1 MFRLACDS
9 LLLMIAPVVLLAFT
23 LMAQSVQITKTA
35 YAGWPNCYKMTNG
48 QVELVVTT
56 DIGPR
61 VIRYSFVNGQNIF
74 KEFPE
79 QLGKTGE
86 KVWQARGGH
95 RLWIAP
101 EAVPESYA
109 LDNAPVKA
117 DVQNDSITL
126 TSAVEAETGLEK
138 QIVVKMDT
146 GGNATVTHRLRNA
159 TSKTRE
165 LAPWALTMMAQGG
178 TGITGFP
185 PRSKHMDVLTP
196 TNPLVM
202 WGFTNFS
209 DPRWTFTKKYLLL
222 RQDPKATTPQKVA
235 TFNPETWGAYLLGSD
250 LFIKRY
256 TAIKDGQY
264 PDMGSSYETFTNAD
278 FLELETVGP
287 LVKLAKGAT
296 TEHVE
301 RWSLHKGVAVKA
313 WTDAEL
319 DRVFDALKGH

>member
-1 MFRLACDS
+1 
-9 LLLMIAPVVLLAFT
+9 
-23 LMAQSVQITKTA
+23 MAQPSIQISPA
-35 YAGWPNCYKMTNG
+35 PYAGWPNCYRMTNG
-48 QVELVVTT
+48 QIELIVTT
-56 DIGPR
+56 DVGPR
-61 VIRYSFVNGQNIF
+61 VIRYGFVGGQNIF
-74 KEFPE
+74 KEFQE

-86 KVWQARGGH
+86 KEWQARGGH

-109 LDNAPVKA
+109 LDNGAVKA
-117 DVQNDSITL
+117 EATGDTITL
-126 TSAVEAETGLEK
+126 TGPVEAETSLEK
-138 QIVVKMDT
+138 QIMVKMAGD
-146 GGNATVTHRLRNA
+146 GSVTVTHRLRNTGA
-159 TSKTRE
+159 KTRE

-178 TGITGFP
+178 VGITGFP
-185 PRSKHMDVLTP
+185 PRSKHMEVLTP

-202 WGFTNFS
+202 WGFTSFN
-209 DPRWTFTKKYLLL
+209 DPRWTFTQKYLML

-235 TFNPETWGAYLLGSD
+235 LFHPETFGAYLLGSD
-250 LFIKRY
+250 LFVKRY
-256 TAIKDGQY
+256 STIKGGTY

-301 RWSLHKGVAVKA
+301 RWNLHRNITIKA

-319 DRVFDALKGH
+319 DRVLLPRIK

>member
-1 MFRLACDS
+1 M
-9 LLLMIAPVVLLAFT
+9 
-23 LMAQSVQITKTA
+23 LMAQTAPVTIAKTS
-35 YAGWPNCYKMTNG
+35 YAGWPNCYKLTNG
-48 QVELVVTT
+48 EVELIVTT

-61 VIRYSFVNGQNIF
+61 VIRYGFVGGQNVF
-74 KEFPE
+74 KEFKE

-86 KVWQARGGH
+86 KAWQARGGH

-109 LDNAPVKA
+109 LDNGAVKA
-117 DVQNDSITL
+117 DVKGDTITL
-126 TSAVEAETGLEK
+126 TSAVEAETSLEK
-138 QIVVKMDT
+138 QISVQLESNGHVV
-146 GGNATVTHRLRNA
+146 VTHRLRNKG
-159 TSKTRE
+159 SKARE

-185 PRSKHMDVLTP
+185 PRSKHMEVLTP

-202 WGFTNFS
+202 WGFTSFN
-209 DPRWTFTKKYLLL
+209 DPRWTFTQKYLML

-235 TFNPETWGAYLLGSD
+235 LFNPETFGAYLLGSD
-250 LFIKRY
+250 LFVKRY
-256 TAIKDGQY
+256 TPIKGGRF
-264 PDMGSSYETFTNAD
+264 PDMGSSFETFTNAD

-287 LVKLAKGAT
+287 LVNLAPGGS

-301 RWSLHKGVAVKA
+301 RWSLYRNIKLSG

-319 DRVFDALKGH
+319 DRVLLPKLH

>member
-1 MFRLACDS
+1 
-9 LLLMIAPVVLLAFT
+9 
-23 LMAQSVQITKTA
+23 MAQTVTISKTS
-35 YAGWPNCYKMTNG
+35 YAGWPNCYKLTNG
-48 QVELVVTT
+48 EVELIVTT
-56 DIGPR
+56 DVGPR
-61 VIRYSFVNGQNIF
+61 VIRYGFVGGQNIF
-74 KEFPE
+74 KEFKE

-86 KVWQARGGH
+86 KAWQARGGH

-117 DVQNDSITL
+117 EVKGDTITL
-126 TSAVEAETGLEK
+126 TSAVEAETSLEK
-138 QIVVKMDT
+138 QITVKLEAN
-146 GGNATVTHRLRNA
+146 GHVIVTHHLRNKG
-159 TSKTRE
+159 SKARE

-185 PRSKHMDVLTP
+185 PRSKHMEVLTP

-202 WGFTNFS
+202 WGFTSFN
-209 DPRWTFTKKYLLL
+209 DPRWTFTQKYLMLK
-222 RQDPKATTPQKVA
+222 QDPKATTPQKVA
-235 TFNPETWGAYLLGSD
+235 LFNPETFGAYLLSSD
-250 LFIKRY
+250 LFVKRY
-256 TAIKDGQY
+256 TPVKGGRF

-287 LVKLAKGAT
+287 LVSLAPGAS

-301 RWSLHKGVAVKA
+301 RWALYRNIKING

-319 DRVFDALKGH
+319 DRVLLPKLH